1 MTNNYFE
8 QDYSKEQEIKQV
20 YDKAYR
26 EKDEQVMDACRKQMR
41 TLRQA
46 QEAKGKTY
54 IMVYRLYEEMKECGN
69 DRIDLGGSI
78 TLWDD
83 KIPETLEA
91 LKEFGITEFT
101 YSSTATDAINQA
113 MIFQR
118 LGCKLE
124 GLVTI
129 KKWTQDFHT
138 REYETTAALA
148 FTF

>member
-8 QDYSKEQEIKQV
+8 QDYSKEQEIKKAF
-20 YDKAYR
+20 DKAYKA
-26 EKDEQVMDACRKQMR
+26 EDEQAMDECRRQMKQ
-41 TLRQA
+41 LRQEQA
-46 QEAKGKTY
+46 AKGKTY
-54 IMVYRLYEEMKECGN
+54 TMVYRLYDEMKERGN
-69 DRIDLGGSI
+69 DRIDIGGSS

-91 LKEFGITEFT
+91 LKAYGITEFT

-113 MIFQR
+113 MIFQN

-124 GLVTI
+124 GLVEI
-129 KKWTQDFHT
+129 KRWTKDLRTF
-138 REYETTAALA
+138 EYETTAALA